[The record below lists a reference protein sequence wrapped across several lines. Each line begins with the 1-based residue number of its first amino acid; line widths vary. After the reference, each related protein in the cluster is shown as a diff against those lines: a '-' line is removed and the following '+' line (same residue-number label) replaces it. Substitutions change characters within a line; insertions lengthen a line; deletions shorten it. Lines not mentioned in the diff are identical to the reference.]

1 MFLHPSEGIEG
12 PVCEFLLWCH
22 DSVTRDT
29 LIALACARCEL
40 SATSI
45 GWSKVFMW
53 GSQIPSMVHC
63 VMPKD
68 LGGALAQGD
77 QAARAFGGGRS
88 RLSLWCL
95 RA

>member
-1 MFLHPSEGIEG
+1 M
-12 PVCEFLLWCH
+12 WCH

-45 GWSKVFMW
+45 GWSKEFMLE
-53 GSQIPSMVHC
+53 SPLPSMVHC
-63 VMPKD
+63 VIPKD

-77 QAARAFGGGRS
+77 KAARAFGGGRHVS
-88 RLSLWCL
+88 GGVIPWNHGRMWRS
-95 RA
+95 

>member
-1 MFLHPSEGIEG
+1 MFLHPREGIEG
-12 PVCEFLLWCH
+12 PVCGFLLWCH
-22 DSVTRDT
+22 NSVTRHT

-45 GWSKVFMW
+45 GWSKVFML
-53 GSQIPSMVHC
+53 GSQLPSMVHC

-68 LGGALAQGD
+68 LVGALAQGD
-77 QAARAFGGGRS
+77 QAARALSGGRS
-88 RLSLWCL
+88 RISPWCL